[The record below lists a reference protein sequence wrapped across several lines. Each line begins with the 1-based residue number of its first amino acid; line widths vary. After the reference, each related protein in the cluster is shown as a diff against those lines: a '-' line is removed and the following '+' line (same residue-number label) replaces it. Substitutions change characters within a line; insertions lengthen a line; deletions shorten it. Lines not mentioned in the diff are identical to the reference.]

1 MDKREYEE
9 QWPGLPINYLIVAS
23 DDYIVFLDHENDI
36 DWKTSDEFDARE
48 LTSEDKNK
56 YFAVKNEIDSAETI
70 AINHIDDKVV
80 IAFKRQLGEA
90 LVRVF
95 EGEYENASNMVK
107 LAQDYIL
114 KRNIEQSRYMFL
126 MSCGST
132 TLIAI
137 LVSVLFWLFRGS
149 IISIIGNTV
158 FYVALASLCGS
169 IGALLSVILR
179 TGKTTLDYNASKK
192 LHIIEGVSRIIAGII
207 SGLIVAVSI
216 KTGIIL
222 PIFTKI
228 ESTNIAMLLGGLV
241 AGASERFAP
250 SIISKLDGVNN
261 SKSNKKQ

>member
-1 MDKREYEE
+1 MEKREYEE
-9 QWPGLPINYLIVAS
+9 QWPGLPIKYLIVAS
-23 DDYIVFLDHENDI
+23 DDYIVFLDNENDI

-48 LTSEDKNK
+48 LTVEDKNK
-56 YFAVKNEIDSAETI
+56 FFAVKNEIDSAETI
-70 AINHIDDKVV
+70 AVNHIDDKVV

-90 LVRVF
+90 LVRLF

-107 LAQDYIL
+107 RAQDYIL
-114 KRNIEQSRYMFL
+114 RRNIEQSRYMFL
-126 MSCGST
+126 MSCGFT

-137 LVSVLFWLFRGS
+137 LVFIIFWLFQES
-149 IISIIGNTV
+149 IILIIGNSV
-158 FYVALASLCGS
+158 FYIVLASLCGS

-192 LHIIEGVSRIIAGII
+192 LHIIEGASRIVAGMI

-222 PIFTKI
+222 PIFAKI

-250 SIISKLDGVNN
+250 SIISKLDGVSNLK
-261 SKSNKKQ
+261 SKNK

>member
-23 DDYIVFLDHENDI
+23 DDYIVFLDYENDI
-36 DWKTSDEFDARE
+36 DWKTSDEFDAKE
-48 LTSEDKNK
+48 LTPEEKNK

-137 LVSVLFWLFRGS
+137 LVSVLFWLFRDS
-149 IISIIGNTV
+149 IISII
-158 FYVALASLCGS
+158 
-169 IGALLSVILR
+169 
-179 TGKTTLDYNASKK
+179 SKNISP
-192 LHIIEGVSRIIAGII
+192 LIIPYD
-207 SGLIVAVSI
+207 IVYFKDI
-216 KTGIIL
+216 C
-222 PIFTKI
+222 P
-228 ESTNIAMLLGGLV
+228 
-241 AGASERFAP
+241 
-250 SIISKLDGVNN
+250 
-261 SKSNKKQ
+261 